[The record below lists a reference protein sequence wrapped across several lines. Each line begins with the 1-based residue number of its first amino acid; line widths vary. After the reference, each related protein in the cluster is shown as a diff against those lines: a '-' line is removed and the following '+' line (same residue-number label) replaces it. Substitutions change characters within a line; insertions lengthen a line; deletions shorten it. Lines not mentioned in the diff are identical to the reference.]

1 MSRTHPIELLV
12 LAYEL
17 NQSGVAWSV
26 IHHRLRPGLRD
37 AVNRAKRY
45 GLHRQP

>member
-1 MSRTHPIELLV
+1 MSRVHPIELLV
-12 LAYEL
+12 QAYEL

-45 GLHRQP
+45 GLNR